1 MVIKEIKH
9 YDEAELIRRLRDVCM
24 REDRDT
30 YVYRDAFIS
39 LENIHTRHLSPPQY
53 YILRSELDKV
63 RNLKWVLQ
71 EHGFDLFHLDG
82 FLRLT
87 LEGFEE
93 PIDLLPPI
101 VEESIE
107 ADGSL
112 HLIVND
118 GMHRTYLAYLE
129 WQIPQVVFVRGV
141 PKELPY
147 YAFPIPAGWEKLE
160 VREDIPSGYI
170 KKWHRIKQNKRLY
183 RDFNS
188 AFTNVGGP
196 RGNFEKPQSS

>member
-1 MVIKEIKH
+1 
-9 YDEAELIRRLRDVCM
+9 M
-24 REDRDT
+24 REDRNT
-30 YVYRDAFIS
+30 YVYRDTFIS

-63 RNLKWVLQ
+63 RDLKWALQ
-71 EHGFDLFHLDG
+71 EHGFDLFRLDG

-87 LEGFEE
+87 LEGYEE

-118 GMHRTYLAYLE
+118 GMHRIYLAYLE
-129 WQIPQVVFVRGV
+129 WQIPQIVFVRGV
-141 PKELPY
+141 PKKLPY
-147 YAFPIPAGWEKLE
+147 YAFPIPSGWEKLE
-160 VREDIPSGYI
+160 VREDIPVGYI
-170 KKWHRIKQNKRLY
+170 KKWHRIKQNKTLY

-196 RGNFEKPQSS
+196 RGNFEKSGSS

>member
-1 MVIKEIKH
+1 MVIKEIH
-9 YDEAELIRRLRDVCM
+9 HFDETELIQRLRDVCM
-24 REDRDT
+24 HEDRDT
-30 YVYRDAFIS
+30 YVYRNTFIS
-39 LENIHTRHLSPPQY
+39 LEKIQTRHLSPPQY

-63 RNLKWVLQ
+63 RSLKWALQ
-71 EHGFDLFHLDG
+71 ERGFDLFRLDG

-87 LEGFEE
+87 IEGFGE

-118 GMHRTYLAYLE
+118 GMHRIYLAYLE

-147 YAFPIPAGWEKLE
+147 YAFPIPLGWEKLE
-160 VREDIPSGYI
+160 VREDIPSGYV
-170 KKWHRIKQNKRLY
+170 KKWHRIEQNKMLY

-196 RGNFEKPQSS
+196 RGHFEKPRST